1 MKKGIIL
8 IVGLIMQGLFCNE
21 IKAQI
26 GLSTK
31 SHAPP
36 QYFHLKTYYKSTKS
50 LDVKSSAFLNMNK
63 VESLK
68 PKPLPMAFSVES
80 LPFFCK
86 IEYKMGIN
94 QKLPIKFRLGDV
106 QYVDELEG
114 K

>member
-8 IVGLIMQGLFCNE
+8 IAGLLMQGLFCNE

-26 GLSTK
+26 GLSTI
-31 SHAPP
+31 SSSPP
-36 QYFHLKTYYKSTKS
+36 QYFHLKTYYKSPKS
-50 LDVKSSAFLNMNK
+50 FDIKNSALLNTNK
-63 VESLK
+63 TIPLK
-68 PKPLPMAFSVES
+68 PKALPMAFSVEC

-86 IEYKMGIN
+86 IEYKMGIH

>member
-8 IVGLIMQGLFCNE
+8 IVGLIMQGLFCSE

-26 GLSTK
+26 GLSTID
-31 SHAPP
+31 HTPP

-50 LDVKSSAFLNMNK
+50 LDVKSTAFLKMNK

-68 PKPLPMAFSVES
+68 PKPLPIAFSVEC